1 LSYSPIPASKIPLT
15 VKRLNLGCIPIILAD
30 SCGTSKVTLLPTLTP
45 NFVAKPMPIKILDLP
60 NSALPDLII
69 RLKVDDLF
77 NAKKITNE
85 VVNSLNSSQYYGV
98 DWTQQKAIQCQQNP

>member
-1 LSYSPIPASKIPLT
+1 M
-15 VKRLNLGCIPIILAD
+15 PIILAD
-30 SCGTSKVTLLPTLTP
+30 SCGTSKVTLLPTLPP
-45 NFVAKPMPIKILDLP
+45 NFVAKPMPIKMLDLHQAQLLYTMKGKV
-60 NSALPDLII
+60 SGI

-98 DWTQQKAIQCQQNP
+98 D

>member
-1 LSYSPIPASKIPLT
+1 MPL
-15 VKRLNLGCIPIILAD
+15 VSG
-30 SCGTSKVTLLPTLTP
+30 
-45 NFVAKPMPIKILDLP
+45 
-60 NSALPDLII
+60 I

-98 DWTQQKAIQCQQNP
+98 DWTQQKANFIIILLYQI

>member
-1 LSYSPIPASKIPLT
+1 MK
-15 VKRLNLGCIPIILAD
+15 G
-30 SCGTSKVTLLPTLTP
+30 KV
-45 NFVAKPMPIKILDLP
+45 
-60 NSALPDLII
+60 SGI

-98 DWTQQKAIQCQQNP
+98 DWTQQKANFIKALNLMPMVLRMAISAFLSVTTMTIIETILKAATAIINDNIIATEH